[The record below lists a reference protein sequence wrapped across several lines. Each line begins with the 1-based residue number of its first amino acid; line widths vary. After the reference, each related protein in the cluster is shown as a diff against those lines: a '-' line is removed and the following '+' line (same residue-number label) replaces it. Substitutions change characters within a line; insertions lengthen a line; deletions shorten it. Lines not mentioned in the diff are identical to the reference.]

1 MKPFKFLVPV
11 GVAAAALAGNAV
23 KANVNT
29 KSQPKIENLAETASP
44 ADQAF
49 RKKYV
54 TDGEEHTL
62 LMKVSN
68 EGVLYAQH
76 ESHASHASH
85 ESHASH
91 ASHTSHAS
99 ASS

>member
-1 MKPFKFLVPV
+1 MKPFKFLVHV
-11 GVAAAALAGNAV
+11 GVAATALAGNAV
-23 KANVNT
+23 KANVDT
-29 KSQPKIENLAETASP
+29 TGQPKIENLAEAASP

-54 TDGEEHTL
+54 TGGEEHTL
-62 LMKVSN
+62 LMKLSH